1 MAANHSI
8 AIDLLFHLIAVTDID
23 ELSPWIAEILGTKG
37 SRLQEAE
44 FLSQISIK
52 FRYRLNRSKD
62 FSFLFGDI

>member
-1 MAANHSI
+1 MLANHSI
-8 AIDLLFHLIAVTDID
+8 AIDLLLHLRVFTDID
-23 ELSPWIAEILGTKG
+23 ERSPWIAEILGTKG
-37 SRLQEAE
+37 SRLLEAE